1 MLLAM
6 GAAILFC
13 NACRVSQFYIYLG
26 NKEINGKC
34 RMASLCRRRE
44 TADSHNEHKRLRVH
58 MVGKQWWH
66 MYRSEFSWKIRFLTS
81 AWATTRQKTVK
92 MKKTLQVAY
101 LYAQRF
107 APNAPYMFFCAVDG
121 AVAVKICA
129 MA

>member
-13 NACRVSQFYIYLG
+13 NACRVSQFYIYLC
-26 NKEINGKC
+26 NTEINGKC

-44 TADSHNEHKRLRVH
+44 TADSHNEHKRSRVH

-66 MYRSEFSWKIRFLTS
+66 MYRSEFSWKVRFLTS

-101 LYAQRF
+101 LYAQSLLQMRHIC
-107 APNAPYMFFCAVDG
+107 FFCTVDG